1 MPKRKPPAAVLSST
15 GGTGHTTAA
24 HSTVLDF
31 IECGQRVQAAVDA
44 IVDEHSR
51 RGRPKKPICKKC
63 QALEK
68 RAKFWRDL
76 AGRYKASI
84 DRIYGPSGRKKGG

>member
-1 MPKRKPPAAVLSST
+1 MP
-15 GGTGHTTAA
+15 
-24 HSTVLDF
+24 
-31 IECGQRVQAAVDA
+31 
-44 IVDEHSR
+44 
-51 RGRPKKPICKKC
+51 RPRKPICRKC

-84 DRIYGPSGRKKGG
+84 DQIYVPSRKNKGG

>member
-1 MPKRKPPAAVLSST
+1 MP
-15 GGTGHTTAA
+15 
-24 HSTVLDF
+24 
-31 IECGQRVQAAVDA
+31 
-44 IVDEHSR
+44 
-51 RGRPKKPICKKC
+51 RPRKPICRKC

-84 DRIYGPSGRKKGG
+84 DQIYGPGRKNKGG

>member
-1 MPKRKPPAAVLSST
+1 MRRYFSPGDHLMP
-15 GGTGHTTAA
+15 
-24 HSTVLDF
+24 
-31 IECGQRVQAAVDA
+31 
-44 IVDEHSR
+44 
-51 RGRPKKPICKKC
+51 RPKKPICKKC

-84 DRIYGPSGRKKGG
+84 DQIYGPSRKNKGG